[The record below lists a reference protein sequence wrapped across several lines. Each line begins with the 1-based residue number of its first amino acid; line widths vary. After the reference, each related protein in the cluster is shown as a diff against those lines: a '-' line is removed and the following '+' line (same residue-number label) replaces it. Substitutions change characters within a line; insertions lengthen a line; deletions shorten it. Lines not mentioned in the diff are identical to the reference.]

1 MEAAG
6 CRGRE
11 CCCGGARQA
20 LGFHHLWF
28 AVGEIETPA
37 PGVSPSPGSPCAGYP
52 DLTGLV
58 NTCPLL
64 LSAGH
69 RGVRSSCLEAH
80 REPRCLRPPGRF
92 GTDVRTPPCTRFFSR
107 SLPVSSGFLPL
118 CSNRD
123 REIHSSRAMFQS
135 RWSME
140 EIQLTLLLPEMA
152 TSQMGWGRRG
162 MALPQEQEQRKSFL
176 LLDGEPLE

>member
-37 PGVSPSPGSPCAGYP
+37 PGASPSPGSLCAGYP

-92 GTDVRTPPCTRFFSR
+92 GTDVRTPPCSRFFSR

-123 REIHSSRAMFQS
+123 REIHSSQAMFQS